1 MSTKTMEDPGA
12 EPAYAY
18 HRRHAIEHEAVS
30 RLRDLGYEVIRTDGR
45 QPGVNLIAMKGD
57 RFRFV
62 CVRRRKGPAGPIAE
76 IAATYVEDLYELR
89 RYISSIVS
97 IDLWI
102 WCRADGWRYFAV
114 YPGGIQETGEDD
126 GHRL

>member
-18 HRRHAIEHEAVS
+18 HRPHPIEHEAAS
-30 RLRDLGYEVIRTDGR
+30 RLRDLGYDVMRTDGR

-62 CVRRRKGPAGPIAE
+62 CVRRRKNPAGPIAG
-76 IAATYVEDLYELR
+76 IAAAYAEDLYELR
-89 RYISSIVS
+89 RYISPIVTS
-97 IDLWI
+97 ELWI
-102 WCRADGWRYFAV
+102 WCRADRWRYFAI
-114 YPGGIQETGEDD
+114 YPGGIREAGEDD
-126 GHRL
+126 GRRL